1 MYSETRK
8 INLIQQIL
16 KVKSSKVLTEMEAI
30 LNKYTEKGKVKP
42 SIYDF
47 VGFISGDEAAEM
59 NRAIEETCEIIDE
72 NDWK

>member
-8 INLIQQIL
+8 IHLIQQIL
-16 KVKSSKVLTEMEAI
+16 KIKSSKVLAEMETI
-30 LNKYTEKGKVKP
+30 LNNYTEKGKIKP

-47 VGFISGDEAAEM
+47 VGFISSDEAAEM
-59 NRAIEETCEIIDE
+59 TRTIAETCEIIDE

>member
-8 INLIQQIL
+8 IHLIAEIL
-16 KVKSSKVLTEMEAI
+16 KVKSSKVLTEMEAV
-30 LNKYTEKGKVKP
+30 LNNYSKKSKLKP

-47 VGFISGDEAAEM
+47 VGFISSDDAAEM
-59 NRAIEETCEIIDE
+59 NRAIEETCETIDE